1 MPPAVPLATYRLQ
14 LTKSFGFDD
23 AAALVPYLKQL
34 GITHLYASPF
44 LKARPGSTHGYDIV
58 DHDRLNPEL
67 GGEEGFARLS
77 ETLKENDVGL
87 ILDFV
92 PNHMGVGHADNAW
105 WLDVL
110 EWGQRSPYAASFDID
125 WEGIPHRRHPGVL
138 APVLARPYGEVLQS
152 GELALK
158 YDAEAG
164 SFAAWYF
171 DHKLPINPQRYG
183 EMLRTIVAAAD
194 AADSAPGRALIA
206 LADDY
211 RDPRAPSYREAPELK
226 HRLAE
231 IEGALSLIERGLIA
245 YAGVNEAGAAALH
258 RLLER
263 QHYRVA
269 YWRVAVSAVNYR
281 RFFDINDLAG
291 LRVENLATFRAVHP
305 LVARLIAAGE
315 LQGLRLDHIDGLR
328 DPAQYTRRL
337 RRLTAKMRGR
347 ARRAGPFYV
356 VMEKILGPGEPM
368 PKFPGIAGTTG
379 YEWLNVIS
387 RALLDGKGLDR
398 LERTWRTFTGEQRS
412 FERILDEAKLRVIES
427 MLASEFAVL
436 TRALARIAAGH
447 FSTRDFTLDRL
458 RAALQLYVLEFP
470 VYRTY
475 VTDAGAAMA
484 DRDRIDG
491 ATIRAQIRW
500 QGPDP
505 QIFDFLRDAIT
516 VDLAANPSYSA
527 PRVRNFA
534 LKLQQFTGPLMAKAM
549 EDTAFYRYH
558 RLLALNEV
566 GGEPA
571 APALSLDDFHKLQ
584 QQRVETAPAGLT
596 ATATH
601 DTKRGEDAR
610 ARILA
615 LAELA
620 QEWDA
625 AVQSWRELNA
635 PLVSQAGDKRC
646 PSIGHEYMLYQ
657 ALIGAWP
664 GAVGADFIERMRAYA
679 LKAAREAKQ
688 ETSWNSP
695 DPTYEEALQ
704 EFVGK
709 LLDADVSAPFLES
722 FAGFAARTAQLGVLN
737 GLSQLALKVLTPGV
751 PDFYQGSEFWDLS
764 LVDPENRRAVNFG
777 TRRRELVNESRDW
790 RQLAE
795 NWPDGRIKL
804 ALTRVLLQLRHE
816 FGDIFQH
823 GSYEPLA
830 VSGPHTEH
838 VIAFARTS
846 KRRRLVIAIGRHFA
860 PLTDGGRQWPSQWDG
875 VVELESNE
883 TYEILISGEPGRRMQ
898 TLSLAELFRDLP
910 VSVLRRV

>member
-1 MPPAVPLATYRLQ
+1 MPPPVPLATYRLQ
-14 LTKSFGFDD
+14 FAKAFGFDD
-23 AAALVPYLKQL
+23 AAALAPYLKQL
-34 GITHLYASPF
+34 GITHVYASPF

-77 ETLKENDVGL
+77 AALKQNDLGL

-125 WEGIPHRRHPGVL
+125 WEAIPHRRHPGVL
-138 APVLARPYGEVLQS
+138 APILGRPYGEALQN
-152 GELALK
+152 GELVLK
-158 YDAEAG
+158 YDAPAG

-183 EMLRTIVAAAD
+183 EMIRTIVAAAD
-194 AADSAPGRALIA
+194 AADTPAGRELLA

-211 RDPRAPSYREAPELK
+211 RGPGAPSYREAPALK
-226 HRLAE
+226 QRLAE
-231 IEGALSLIERGLIA
+231 INGAAAVIERGLAA
-245 YAGVNEAGAAALH
+245 YRTDTEAGAAALH

-291 LRVENLATFRAVHP
+291 LRVENPATFRAIHT
-305 LVARLIAAGE
+305 LVARLIAAGD

-337 RRLTAKMRGR
+337 RGLIGKMRGKT
-347 ARRAGPFYV
+347 RRAGPFYLV
-356 VMEKILGPGEPM
+356 VEKILAVGEDM
-368 PKFPGIAGTTG
+368 PRFPAVAGTTG

-387 RALLDGKGLDR
+387 RVLLDGKGLDR
-398 LERTWRTFTGEQRS
+398 LERTWRTFTA
-412 FERILDEAKLRVIES
+412 ERAEFAAILEAAKLRVIDS
-427 MLASEFAVL
+427 MLASEFTVL
-436 TRALARIAAGH
+436 CRALARIAAGH
-447 FSTRDFTLDRL
+447 FSTRDFTIDRL
-458 RAALQLYVLEFP
+458 RAALQLTLLEFP
-470 VYRTY
+470 VYRSY
-475 VTDAGAAMA
+475 VTAAGVSAGDRKMIEDAVA
-484 DRDRIDG
+484 
-491 ATIRAQIRW
+491 RARARW
-500 QGPDP
+500 HGPDP
-505 QIFDFLRDAIT
+505 EIFNFLSAAIT
-516 VDLAANPSYSA
+516 IDLAANASYSA

-566 GGEPA
+566 GGEPTARELPLDEFHRQQQTRADA
-571 APALSLDDFHKLQ
+571 APS
-584 QQRVETAPAGLT
+584 GLT

-615 LAELA
+615 LSEIAED
-620 QEWDA
+620 WDA
-625 AVQSWRELNA
+625 AVQSWREQNA
-635 PLVSQAGDKRC
+635 SLVRQAGGYRC

-664 GAVGADFIERMRAYA
+664 EAVDAAFVARMQAYA

-688 ETSWNSP
+688 ETSWTN
-695 DPTYEEALQ
+695 TNEAYEAGLQ

-709 LLDADVSAPFLES
+709 LLDAKSSAAFIAS
-722 FAGFAARTAQLGVLN
+722 FGEFAARTALLGAVN
-737 GLSQLALKVLTPGV
+737 GLSQLALKSLLPGV
-751 PDFYQGSEFWDLS
+751 PDFYQGTEFWDYS
-764 LVDPENRRAVNFG
+764 LVDPDNRHAVDFDR
-777 TRRRELVNESRDW
+777 RRRELAEAPAHWPELAAHW
-790 RQLAE
+790 R
-795 NWPDGRIKL
+795 DGRIKL
-804 ALTRVLLQLRHE
+804 ALTHQLLRLRHR
-816 FGDIFQH
+816 FADVFQR

-830 VSGPHTEH
+830 VAGPHAEH
-838 VIAFARTS
+838 VIAFARGW
-846 KRRRLVIAIGRHFA
+846 KRQRLIVAVGRHFV
-860 PLTDGGRQWPSQWDG
+860 PLSDGGRQWPSGWEG
-875 VVELESNE
+875 AVEQPAAAHEH
-883 TYEILISGEPGRRMQ
+883 LIGGDPGRR
-898 TLSLAELFRDLP
+898 TGELNLAALFRDLP
-910 VSVLRRV
+910 VSVLRQV